1 MRRGVYKSAQCP
13 SVRPSVCLSHSPAAA
28 ACCGFA
34 AIGQASKG
42 HRLIATACVRPNA
55 GSATL
60 SAYTY
65 VAVVMLICRLL
76 WVCYQQIS
84 NCCRPVSTYWLTD
97 WRHQWLTDCWSCRL
111 RHFGATSFSLLHI
124 LKCLMSCGVKCN
136 AVILCCTGIATD
148 VILCVG
154 VSDYPCF
161 FQCFHAAGCEPGR
174 ASGL

>member
-1 MRRGVYKSAQCP
+1 MLRAPPIVTHRYLPARLQRLSGYMRQARSHAHSAGARAVSGLRSCGLADPQQFQDRRRSFVPEKLQSHAELIKYSPLIGTAHVVCGAGSINRRGVRL

-34 AIGQASKG
+34 AVGQASKG

-76 WVCYQQIS
+76 
-84 NCCRPVSTYWLTD
+84 
-97 WRHQWLTDCWSCRL
+97 
-111 RHFGATSFSLLHI
+111 
-124 LKCLMSCGVKCN
+124 
-136 AVILCCTGIATD
+136 
-148 VILCVG
+148 
-154 VSDYPCF
+154 
-161 FQCFHAAGCEPGR
+161 
-174 ASGL
+174 

>member
-1 MRRGVYKSAQCP
+1 MLRAPPIVTHRYLPARLQRLSGYMRQARSHAHSAGARAVSGLRSCGLADPQQFQDRRRSFVPEKLQSHAELIKYSPLIGTAHVVCGAGSINRRGVRL

-76 WVCYQQIS
+76 
-84 NCCRPVSTYWLTD
+84 
-97 WRHQWLTDCWSCRL
+97 
-111 RHFGATSFSLLHI
+111 
-124 LKCLMSCGVKCN
+124 
-136 AVILCCTGIATD
+136 
-148 VILCVG
+148 
-154 VSDYPCF
+154 
-161 FQCFHAAGCEPGR
+161 
-174 ASGL
+174 

>member
-1 MRRGVYKSAQCP
+1 VLRAPPIVTHRYLPARLQRLSGYMRQARSHAHSAGARAVSGLRSCGLADPQQFQDRRRSFVPEKLQSHAELIKYSPLIGTAHVVCGAGSINRRGVRL

-76 WVCYQQIS
+76 
-84 NCCRPVSTYWLTD
+84 
-97 WRHQWLTDCWSCRL
+97 
-111 RHFGATSFSLLHI
+111 
-124 LKCLMSCGVKCN
+124 
-136 AVILCCTGIATD
+136 
-148 VILCVG
+148 
-154 VSDYPCF
+154 
-161 FQCFHAAGCEPGR
+161 
-174 ASGL
+174 